1 MNIATIE
8 NYIQELVETKYVWW
22 REGDDVTSAPPFYA
36 ENAAYVDVETVKKGG
51 ANCAGFV
58 NLICRFVGTKI
69 PGIDEKIPMAGGT
82 YAWFSY
88 LKEHN
93 LLQPFDPSI
102 TYPFG
107 TIVLRDYVD
116 EEDQG
121 HITLVISNGQ
131 LAHSGSEDGI
141 HVDESVL
148 ISHNWIKNGYYTHV
162 CLPQDYLFNP
172 EYKMKY

>member
-1 MNIATIE
+1 MDFSTIE
-8 NYIQELVETKYVWW
+8 GYIQELIGTKYVWW
-22 REGDDVTSAPPFYA
+22 REGDDVTSAAPFYA
-36 ENAAYVDVETVKKGG
+36 ENDYSIIPKIVMEAGC
-51 ANCAGFV
+51 NCAGFL

-82 YAWFSY
+82 YIWFSY
-88 LKEHN
+88 LNEHK
-93 LLQPFDPSI
+93 LLQPFDPSK
-102 TYPFG
+102 TYPPG

-121 HITLVISNGQ
+121 HITLVISNGR

-148 ISHNWIKNGYYTHV
+148 ISHNWIENGYYTHV
-162 CLPQDYLFNP
+162 CLPEAFLFNP
-172 EYKMKY
+172 TYKMSS